1 MLDHKHDKYITTE
14 EFHNLTA
21 DNFAARLKDAKLVTK
36 TDIADFPQ
44 KTDLNDKLKI

>member
-36 TDIADFPQ
+36 TDIADFRN
-44 KTDLNDKLKI
+44 KRNVRRIY